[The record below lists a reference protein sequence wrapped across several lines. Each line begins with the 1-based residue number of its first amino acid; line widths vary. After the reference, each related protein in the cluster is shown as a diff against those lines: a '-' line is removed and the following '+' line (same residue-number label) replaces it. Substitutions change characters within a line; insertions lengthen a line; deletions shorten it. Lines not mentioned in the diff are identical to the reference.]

1 MTIPTYSTIAVTL
14 DLSEAS
20 LAKLRKAFATVH
32 YHPEGDV
39 PKDVLADIDVWF
51 TRWLGLPQWLEFKDI
66 PNTKVVQLTSGEWS
80 ELRARWRA
88 APPRSR
94 R

>member
-32 YHPEGDV
+32 YHPEGRAQGR
-39 PKDVLADIDVWF
+39 PGDIDVWF

-66 PNTKVVQLTSGEWS
+66 PTP
-80 ELRARWRA
+80 RCA
-88 APPRSR
+88 ADFW
-94 R
+94 